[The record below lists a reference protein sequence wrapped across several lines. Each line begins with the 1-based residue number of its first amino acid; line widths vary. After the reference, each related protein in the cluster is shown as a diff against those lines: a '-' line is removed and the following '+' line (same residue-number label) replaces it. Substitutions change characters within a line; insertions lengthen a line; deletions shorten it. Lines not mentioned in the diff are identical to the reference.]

1 MRLCLVL
8 LLAIG
13 FSTTAL
19 SQPSHAQVMEKKVLT
34 LAAARKIVDAAT
46 AEAHRSNWPAVIAVV
61 DDSGWPILIERM
73 DNALILAGVELAP
86 GKARTAA
93 LFRKPSQALED
104 AINNGRFAATTAPFV
119 EMKGALPIM
128 VDGQVVG
135 AIGVSADTP
144 DHDVQIAQAGLAA
157 FKP

>member
-1 MRLCLVL
+1 MRLYVFL

-13 FSTTAL
+13 LSAMGL
-19 SQPSHAQVMEKKVLT
+19 SQPSQAQVMEKKVLT
-34 LAAARKIVDAAT
+34 LAAARKIVDAAA

-73 DNALILAGVELAP
+73 DNAMILAGVELAP

-93 LFRKPSQALED
+93 LFRRPSQALED
-104 AINNGRFAATTAPFV
+104 AINHGRFAATTAPFV
-119 EMKGALPIM
+119 EMKGALPI
-128 VDGQVVG
+128 VVEGQVVG
-135 AIGVSADTP
+135 AIGVSTDAP
-144 DHDVQIAQAGLAA
+144 EHDVQIAQAGLAA